1 MNELPTNSTLGSI
14 NLLKLALLVGFG
26 FTSSTWAQ
34 QNSTAARQLIVHI
47 DDAGM
52 CHAANVAT
60 MKCLESGASTSASI
74 MMPCSWAPEFAE
86 YARKHP
92 EFCYGIHFTL
102 NCEWSSFRWAPLA
115 GRDRVPSL
123 VDEDGYM
130 WGGVEKLAKH
140 AKAEEVEIELRAQI
154 ELAKKLGVPI
164 SHFDTH
170 MGSVMARPDLVAV
183 YVKLALEYQKPI
195 LWLRKL
201 TPEERDEYPHFAA
214 VLDQSVRELDKL
226 KLPVLDA
233 LLQYYGGD
241 DLPQREKTY
250 RTAIQQIKPGATQ
263 LIIHASVDGPE
274 LEAITTSHLRR
285 NQDYELF
292 SNPEVREWIESQGIE
307 LTSWKRLTE
316 ALRTNPSSR

>member
-1 MNELPTNSTLGSI
+1 MNELPTNTRLISI
-14 NLLKLALLVGFG
+14 KLLKLALLVGFG
-26 FTSSTWAQ
+26 LTSSIWAQ
-34 QNSTAARQLIVHI
+34 QNPPNAPQSTTKAQQSSSAARRLIVHI

-52 CHAANVAT
+52 CHSANVAT

-86 YARKHP
+86 YAKKHP

-130 WGGVEKLAKH
+130 WGGVEQLAKH
-140 AKAEEVEIELRAQI
+140 AKADEVELELRAQI

-201 TPEERDEYPHFAA
+201 TRRNAT
-214 VLDQSVRELDKL
+214 SIRI
-226 KLPVLDA
+226 
-233 LLQYYGGD
+233 
-241 DLPQREKTY
+241 LPQFSIRPSENWTNSNCPFSMLCCSIMVAMIY
-250 RTAIQQIKPGATQ
+250 LSENKP
-263 LIIHASVDGPE
+263 
-274 LEAITTSHLRR
+274 
-285 NQDYELF
+285 
-292 SNPEVREWIESQGIE
+292 IE
-307 LTSWKRLTE
+307 LQSNR
-316 ALRTNPSSR
+316 SSPV